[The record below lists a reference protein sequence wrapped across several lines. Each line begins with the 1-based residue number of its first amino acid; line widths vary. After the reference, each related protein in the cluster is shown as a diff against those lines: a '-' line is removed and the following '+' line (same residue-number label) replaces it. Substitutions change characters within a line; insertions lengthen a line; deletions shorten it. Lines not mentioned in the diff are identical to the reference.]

1 MNNDS
6 TQFPFSPE
14 QLQEVKNL
22 LQSAQRIVIISHR
35 GPDGDTLGA
44 NLALKHALKQWGK
57 EAISACVDAP
67 PEYSFMLDGIF
78 EFVNDFDLTQTDLV
92 IAVDCGAHYLMKF
105 HETKPG
111 LLGGKIP
118 LINIDHHPSNDRFG
132 THNLVDADAAA
143 CSLILYDLLL
153 EWGFTI
159 TRDMAT
165 ALLMGLY
172 YDTGSFMHSNTT
184 PKIMETAAQLLNRG
198 ADMKR
203 IVKALFHTNP
213 IPQLHLWGRVLSRT
227 RISEKR
233 AVVSA
238 ATKKDYTECQADPD
252 HLSGVIDYLNSVPE
266 SRFSVLLSED
276 QKGNVKGSFRT
287 QSDDVDVSELAA
299 LFGGGGH
306 KKAAGFTIKGHLQPE
321 TVWKIVE

>member
-1 MNNDS
+1 MENDS
-6 TQFPFSPE
+6 PTIPFPPE
-14 QLQEVKNL
+14 QLQEIKNL
-22 LQSAQRIVIISHR
+22 LQAANRIVIISHR

-57 EAISACVDAP
+57 EAISACADAP
-67 PEYSFMLDGIF
+67 PEYSFMLNGIF
-78 EFVNDFDLTQTDLV
+78 EFVNDFDLANTDLV
-92 IAVDCGAHYLMKF
+92 IAMDCGAHYLMKF
-105 HETKPG
+105 DETKPE
-111 LLGGKIP
+111 LLEKKIP
-118 LINIDHHPSNDRFG
+118 LINIDHHPSNDYFG
-132 THNLVDADAAA
+132 THNLVNPDAAA
-143 CSLILYDLLL
+143 CALILYDLLL
-153 EWGFTI
+153 QWGFTI

-165 ALLMGLY
+165 ALMMGLY

-184 PKIMETAAQLLNRG
+184 PKVMETAAQLMNLG

-227 RISEKR
+227 RLSEKR

-238 ATKKDYTECQADPD
+238 ATQKDYTECQAEPD

-287 QSDDVDVSELAA
+287 QSDDVDVGELAA

-321 TVWKIVE
+321 TVWKIIE

>member
-1 MNNDS
+1 MSDDS
-6 TQFPFSPE
+6 PQPIFPPE
-14 QLQEVKNL
+14 QLHDIKTL
-22 LQSAQRIVIISHR
+22 LQTAHRIVIISHR

-57 EAISACVDAP
+57 NVISACVDAP

-78 EFVNDFDLTQTDLV
+78 EFVNDFDLANIDLV

-105 HETKPG
+105 DETKPE
-111 LLGGKIP
+111 LLEKKIP
-118 LINIDHHPSNDRFG
+118 LINIDHHQSNDRFG
-132 THNLVDADAAA
+132 THNLVDDEAAA
-143 CSLILYDLLL
+143 CALILYDLLI

-165 ALLMGLY
+165 ALMMGLY
-172 YDTGSFMHSNTT
+172 FDTGSFMHSNTT
-184 PKIMETAAQLLNRG
+184 PKVMETAAQLMNRG

-227 RISEKR
+227 RLSEKH
-233 AVVSA
+233 AVVSV
-238 ATKKDYTECQADPD
+238 ATSRDYAECQADPD

-287 QSDDVDVSELAA
+287 QSDDVDVGELAA

-306 KKAAGFTIKGHLQPE
+306 KKAAGFTIKGKLQPE